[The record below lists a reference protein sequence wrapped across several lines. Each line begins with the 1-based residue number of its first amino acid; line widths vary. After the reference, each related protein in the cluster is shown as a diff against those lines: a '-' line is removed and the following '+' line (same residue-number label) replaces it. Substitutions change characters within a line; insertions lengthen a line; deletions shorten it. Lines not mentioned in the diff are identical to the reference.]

1 MLSQESLQIIKS
13 RSQTLKD
20 LQSLNDN
27 EKETKILEILKTL
40 SEINDDAYYLG
51 YLYGTLIDIYLKYD
65 KPLKVVQYVNKVILI
80 SGMALYEYCGNNCP
94 FAEEKLNAILN
105 CYLAARVTGSYSKL
119 WGKGRILQLQSKYKE
134 AKKFYEKIIE
144 HDDQNINTYRMYAR
158 LCEEIYDFAKAN
170 EYFSKAEKIQKDP
183 LTECMMATIAIKQYQ
198 FTKSETILRKTIT
211 SFPDCSFAQYRL
223 IEALEKQNKQE
234 ELKQARKEL
243 LKKYPGNTKYILQT
257 IKSPDETF
265 LQELEQLKAALSDG
279 IDYTSVNQYFGDYYF
294 YLSNESKNSEEIKE
308 YQLKAIEF
316 YKQAISN
323 NKFCYQAYYN
333 QIVLLLRKT
342 QIILTSDEKE
352 NKERIELIKEF
363 KSTFPSTVDDYL
375 YFINSDSSIDKQ
387 IQSYEQAIKDNQYKY
402 YFYHYLAEKYFIKS
416 GYSEESKQKL
426 IDLCHLQTEFFKSSA
441 AVFYDCYEYL
451 FNLKLYD
458 EAEKCI
464 KKAIVLSDNNLDI
477 QIIAEK
483 LKFYKAPN
491 SYNKLITEAESK
503 FKDSLNA
510 RFYLELALFYYN
522 RFYEQTSFSQD
533 YHAISLALIQKTI
546 KLKNELLDSDEFCLI
561 YALILYCNHKEDE
574 AYNIYNKIEEKKLPL
589 LNQIKD
595 CGDILDIRILFSLFT
610 NKHKNDSAK
619 NICFWTQALL
629 YLLRYNLFDDQA
641 YNICHYT
648 SISALSYMLSDTKMS
663 PFRLC
668 SLGSANDPK
677 EGKIIYNYLTR
688 NINDKELY
696 LKLLNNQESSYTAV
710 QASFTKLEDALT
722 MFRLYGK
729 KDKNEGTGVNLVF
742 NDNFF
747 SDSLKV
753 PLNDK
758 KEEKNFL
765 EKDEPKT
772 VENEIDLGEPLYWIL
787 YWDKNDRMYFNP
799 QGIYK
804 TLEINLN
811 NKDNWYVL
819 NKDQTELQNTPDIF
833 YEKYAQNISYVLNQI
848 KLNFETFI
856 RSHNSVQEIN
866 AIKEK
871 LLNISYLIKDAAF
884 YDEKE
889 LRIIK
894 VEPISNNKDLKHDD
908 SNFTLYTDY
917 SMLKGF
923 FRYPNSCPLEKII
936 IGPKVEQKETLREFL
951 LNHLDKAGMDSVKV
965 EFSKAPLA

>member
-1 MLSQESLQIIKS
+1 M
-13 RSQTLKD
+13 R
-20 LQSLNDN
+20 
-27 EKETKILEILKTL
+27 
-40 SEINDDAYYLG
+40 
-51 YLYGTLIDIYLKYD
+51 
-65 KPLKVVQYVNKVILI
+65 
-80 SGMALYEYCGNNCP
+80 
-94 FAEEKLNAILN
+94 
-105 CYLAARVTGSYSKL
+105 R
-119 WGKGRILQLQSKYKE
+119 
-134 AKKFYEKIIE
+134 
-144 HDDQNINTYRMYAR
+144 
-158 LCEEIYDFAKAN
+158 
-170 EYFSKAEKIQKDP
+170 
-183 LTECMMATIAIKQYQ
+183 
-198 FTKSETILRKTIT
+198 
-211 SFPDCSFAQYRL
+211 
-223 IEALEKQNKQE
+223 
-234 ELKQARKEL
+234 
-243 LKKYPGNTKYILQT
+243 
-257 IKSPDETF
+257 
-265 LQELEQLKAALSDG
+265 
-279 IDYTSVNQYFGDYYF
+279 
-294 YLSNESKNSEEIKE
+294 
-308 YQLKAIEF
+308 
-316 YKQAISN
+316 
-323 NKFCYQAYYN
+323 
-333 QIVLLLRKT
+333 T

-363 KSTFPSTVDDYL
+363 KSTFPSAVDDYL

-387 IQSYEQAIKDNQYKY
+387 IQSYEQAIKDNPYIHR
-402 YFYHYLAEKYFIKS
+402 FYHLLAENYFIKNR
-416 GYSEESKQKL
+416 YSENAKQDL
-426 IDLCHLQTEFFKSSA
+426 IGLCRLQIEKFNSSA

-464 KKAIVLSDNNLDI
+464 ENAIILSDNNLDI

-491 SYNKLITEAESK
+491 SYKKLITEAESK

-510 RFYLELALFYYN
+510 LFYLELALFYYN
-522 RFYEQTSFSQD
+522 KCYEQTSFSQD
-533 YHAISLALIQKTI
+533 YPAIGLDFIQKTI

-561 YALILYCNHKEDE
+561 YALLLYCNHKEDE
-574 AYNIYNKIEEKKLPL
+574 AYNIYNKIEETKLPL

-629 YLLRYNLFDDQA
+629 YLLRYNLFDNQT

-677 EGKIIYNYLTR
+677 EGKIIYDFLTR

-696 LKLLNNQESSYTAV
+696 LKLLNNQESGYTAV

-758 KEEKNFL
+758 KKEKNFL

-848 KLNFETFI
+848 KLSFETFI